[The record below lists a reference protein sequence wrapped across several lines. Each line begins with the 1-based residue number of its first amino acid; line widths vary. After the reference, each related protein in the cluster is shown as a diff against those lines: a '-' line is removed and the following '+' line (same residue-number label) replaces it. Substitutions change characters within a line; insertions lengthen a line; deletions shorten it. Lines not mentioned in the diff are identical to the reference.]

1 MNRTMK
7 KGDIDLMDISLLI
20 RSRLKGIHSFFN
32 VSTNYG
38 DLSVLTTNLKT
49 NFSTTWDL
57 VNVAPSGQ
65 V

>member
-1 MNRTMK
+1 VNRTMK
-7 KGDIDLMDISLLI
+7 KGDRFDAYFTSH
-20 RSRLKGIHSFFN
+20 SRLKGIHSFFN
-32 VSTNYG
+32 VSMNCG
-38 DLSVLTTNLKT
+38 DLSVLTKNLKT